1 MRRDTQEQMHVI
13 GPHVALKN
21 FYVLPLTDLLNLLS
35 HLLSDFT
42 PEHRLAILR
51 AEDEMTVHR
60 M

>member
-35 HLLSDFT
+35 HLLSDFARST
-42 PEHRLAILR
+42 GLR
-51 AEDEMTVHR
+51 YFVQKTK
-60 M
+60 